1 MRSTFYVIFFLLA
14 STGVTAQAYL
24 YSDTTYHISGNKSE
38 VVIIQNSLPKGG
50 RYTDPAGKDFG
61 YVVFW
66 TRLRNETAAPLELTI
81 NFTADAFKDLLGA
94 GSLFK
99 IFLPPD
105 TMRLDKELL
114 YDFGATG
121 LKSFLDAGLNKP
133 TRLQR
138 TINPKEDCYFYIGIL
153 IHALPPGSGA
163 LRTGL
168 VLKDKQL
175 FYRIRSSGQPDSAL
189 VACGQIVFKK

>member
-1 MRSTFYVIFFLLA
+1 MRFTFTVMFFLLA
-14 STGVTAQAYL
+14 CTFVMAQAYL
-24 YSDTTYHISGNKSE
+24 YSDTAYHISGNKSE
-38 VVIIQNSLPKGG
+38 VVFVQNSLPKGG
-50 RYTDPAGKDFG
+50 RYTDPGGKDFG

-66 TRLRNETAAPLELTI
+66 TRVRNETAAPLELTI

-94 GSLFK
+94 GSVFQ

-121 LKSFLDAGLNKP
+121 LRSFLDAGLIKP

-138 TINPKEDCYFYIGIL
+138 TIDPNED
-153 IHALPPGSGA
+153 
-163 LRTGL
+163 
-168 VLKDKQL
+168 L
-175 FYRIRSSGQPDSAL
+175 FFISEYSFTHCHPIAAHYEPRW
-189 VACGQIVFKK
+189 F